1 MTHAMHNSN
10 TPQQIQ
16 FMTQLAKHSTDLKK
30 RNTLQ
35 VIDEKMRSF
44 HKSAKFDKASYQN
57 NNDDPY

>member
-44 HKSAKFDKASYQN
+44 HKSAKFDKAS
-57 NNDDPY
+57 